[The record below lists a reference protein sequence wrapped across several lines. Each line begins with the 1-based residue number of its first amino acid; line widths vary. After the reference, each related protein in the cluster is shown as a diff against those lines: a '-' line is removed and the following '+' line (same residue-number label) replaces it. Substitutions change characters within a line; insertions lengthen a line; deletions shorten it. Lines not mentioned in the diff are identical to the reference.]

1 MRPLAAGAGL
11 CAALRAWVR
20 LSLLTL
26 LLVPALAHAT
36 DRRLELLVFGPD
48 DDVFSRYGHAAIR
61 VVEPDGR
68 DRVFNFGI
76 TSFNRPGYIAEF
88 LEGRVKFWGK
98 ESTWAKTL
106 ASYRKWDRE
115 VIRHRLKLT
124 AAQADALVARMERD
138 VKPEF
143 REYVYDTFRENCATR
158 LRDYVDAVTEGAV
171 RRGVAEAPVGG
182 SYRDDVRVAF
192 AGVPGLLVLTE
203 IVPGRPLDEARTL
216 WERMYR
222 PAVLGEGFVTAG
234 VAEPG
239 VVELRRKAPDPLTG
253 DPRLGNA
260 LVFGV
265 AAAFA
270 GLGLWV
276 RGRSVRAHGRVA
288 LGTLAV
294 SLPLSALLF
303 IVSLGTNWPDMREN
317 ALLFVLPPTDLWLL
331 WPAISQVRGRPFSGR
346 VLDLYLGAR
355 LAAAMGVAA
364 LTPLVAA
371 LDAPMGQRALA
382 VALTFVAWQTLRTR
396 APA

>member
-115 VIRHRLKLT
+115 VTRHRLKLT

-331 WPAISQVRGRPFSGR
+331 WPAIRQVRGRPFSGR

>member
-1 MRPLAAGAGL
+1 M
-11 CAALRAWVR
+11 
-20 LSLLTL
+20 
-26 LLVPALAHAT
+26 LLVPAVSHAAE
-36 DRRLELLVFGPD
+36 RRLELLVFGPD

-61 VVEPDGR
+61 VVEPDGQ

-106 ASYRKWDRE
+106 ASYRKWDRD
-115 VIRHRLKLT
+115 VTRHRLKLT

-171 RRGVAEAPVGG
+171 RRGVAQAGLGG

-192 AGVPGLLVLTE
+192 AAVPGLLVLTE
-203 IVPGRPLDEARTL
+203 IVPGRPLDAPRTL

-234 VAEPG
+234 VAEAG
-239 VVELRRKAPDPLTG
+239 VVELQRKAPDPLTG
-253 DPRLGNA
+253 DPRIGNA
-260 LVFGV
+260 LVLGF
-265 AAAFA
+265 AALVA
-270 GLGLWV
+270 GLGLWA
-276 RGRSVRAHGRVA
+276 RRRSPRAQGHVA
-288 LGTLAV
+288 LGTLTV
-294 SLPLSALLF
+294 SLLLSALLF
-303 IVSLGTNWPDMREN
+303 IVALGTNWPDMREN

-331 WPAISQVRGRPFSGR
+331 WPAIRKVRGRPLAGR
-346 VLDLYLGAR
+346 ALDSYLGAR
-355 LAAAMGVAA
+355 LAAAIGLAA
-364 LTPLVAA
+364 ATPLVSA
-371 LDAPMGQRALA
+371 LEAPMGQRAVA
-382 VALTFVAWQTLRTR
+382 VALTFVAWQTLRTS